1 MNKKFSTF
9 MTTGLLLSGALFCNV
24 NAAEKAKTITFDK
37 DSIGYAHVVKGLAQG
52 DTLLINGKQDLS
64 NGKKYFIIATPGV
77 TVIGKNA
84 TDSIIGRMV
93 VTAENVT
100 VKNLTVVTNPV
111 SEDANGYWTKTA
123 LTAFA
128 DKLSVDGCLFTTAS
142 SASGT
147 IANGIVLY
155 PQTSKTDYA
164 FTGNTFKNL
173 RDTVAG
179 KNAAGDTL
187 AWYSSAIQIY
197 KNTKVETKSNDS
209 VKIAIDSLNLSIAGY
224 GSASAAPAVDA
235 AAIVAASTF
244 NNCVAD
250 MVVRNGNELDGNTYS
265 VEYLHAT
272 KYNSALKA
280 AATALSGNLIAPLV
294 DAIQNST
301 ETTTIDTEGV
311 DAQELASLLTD
322 ASQISTEVAKTLKDK
337 DVIINTE
344 KNGESQALVLG
355 EPKNAP
361 ENAINLVISAT
372 GTVTAYAAELP
383 SAAAGSGDFLLLTK
397 DGMVLKAKTDG
408 KADKVALDSKN
419 PELFVWNLQYDAAT
433 SQMRFYNAKAKV
445 FLHDDNGTLVGAA
458 TTNKKVGPANVVLST
473 SNAVA
478 GVASSTE
485 FALGVYAAPSEG
497 LEAGDLRSIFGSSF
511 MADIEFKTDDKKVDK
526 TLENNPFKDTNLKP
540 VQWKTV
546 YLYNSKTKEYDIPAN
561 SYDYTYELEPAK
573 ADTAA
578 FMLQKDNG
586 KLIVMQVENMY
597 SSTNPTGK
605 DTYRIVEID
614 PKDLATSLKNDEYK
628 YASIFTL
635 NAAYDFEAGVNT
647 NLKNITVT
655 GDMTD
660 DATVYVLGSVKLSNK
675 NTLTAVVK
683 GETIDAI
690 TIKLSTYRRL
700 SVEDMMTGK
709 FYTIANKNTK
719 KQYSSNFGKVLG
731 LNNYGNAE
739 FMKESDVL
747 FNYPETQW
755 AATADTY
762 RPEGSSE
769 DAVRIKLTNRENP
782 EGNPY
787 YIYPENCYK
796 TDDTDIYAYSVN
808 PYAPYESDTL
818 EIKAVETTP
827 ADGFFRFA
835 DYSKLKDLS
844 FHMGSYSAVRDTAY
858 VTENHKENH
867 QVGLEK
873 EKADATAWR
882 IVPLMFQKE
891 DAWNNVD
898 KDVKMVPDTICVVSN
913 VGILDEDGKPNVQQ
927 DTLKILAFAFKNI
940 ENDEFMAY
948 DGSRDRY
955 TTGNESSKTGYN
967 AQGASYFAL
976 KIMGNAD
983 KGSLKYNL
991 VEVDHYTNS
1000 GNYAYNQIVSQED
1013 GKYIYIRNNDNEPY
1027 TVKNLSQKAY
1037 AGETSAKGIVNQY
1050 GMYQQNESDL
1060 FTLTQKESAQYL
1072 SFGQGD
1078 VIKIFRSEYAESESN
1093 VLYEKGEF
1101 LGVGNAVENNKINP
1115 AIYVDP
1121 IDGSKDH
1128 PEYLLAV
1135 NAIHKDTTYTCNE
1148 PSHAGLI
1155 HSEDTTWGRFLVN
1168 LTDSAIVTDGKDNI
1182 HVNKYTYIDGSTP
1195 YVKLGFVQGVCSN
1208 DTLFHVDT
1216 VAAGV
1221 ASEYKI
1227 TEAPQLFKFAFRVVD
1242 PAENIKESTFVLET
1256 GYKYPSDLD
1265 NDVLVGYLRYIN
1277 GNIVVTRD
1285 IRQAEVFKLKED
1297 SRTPTANDV
1306 VTVSEV
1312 SVIAGNGYVTVKGAA
1327 GKTVVINNV
1336 LGQTIASTVLSS
1348 DNATIAVPAGIV
1360 VVAVEGE
1367 AAVKA
1372 IVK

>member
-52 DTLLINGKQDLS
+52 DTLLIDGKQDIS

-111 SEDANGYWTKTA
+111 SEDDNGYWTKTA

-142 SASGT
+142 SANGT

-164 FTGNTFKNL
+164 FTGNVFKNL

-179 KNAAGDTL
+179 KNTAGDTL

-197 KNTKVETKSNDS
+197 KNTKVEPKKNDS
-209 VKIAIDSLNLSIAGY
+209 VKIAIDSLDLAIAGY
-224 GSASAAPAVDA
+224 GSTSATPAVDA
-235 AAIVAASTF
+235 AALVAANTF
-244 NNCVAD
+244 TNCVAD

-280 AATALSGNLIAPLV
+280 AAAALSGNLIAPLI

-301 ETTTIDTEGV
+301 EATTIDVEGAT
-311 DAQELASLLTD
+311 AQELAGMLTD
-322 ASQISTEVAKTLKDK
+322 ASLVSAEVAKSLKNKNVIVNAEK
-337 DVIINTE
+337 D
-344 KNGESQALVLG
+344 GESQALVLG
-355 EPKNAP
+355 EVKNAP

-397 DGMVLKAKTDG
+397 DGMVLKALTDG
-408 KADKVALDSKN
+408 KAAKAALDSKN

-433 SQMRFYNAKAKV
+433 SQMRFYNAKEKV

-458 TTNKKVGPANVVLST
+458 TKDKKVGPANVVLST
-473 SNAVA
+473 SNAVG
-478 GVASSTE
+478 GVSNNTE
-485 FALGVYAAPSEG
+485 FALGLYAAPSEG
-497 LEAGDLRSIFGSSF
+497 LKAGDLRSIFGSSF

-540 VQWKTV
+540 VQWETI
-546 YLYNSKTKEYDIPAN
+546 YLYNNETKKYDIPVN
-561 SYDYTYELEPAK
+561 SYDYTYKLEPAK

-614 PKDLATSLKNDEYK
+614 PKDLASSLKKGEYK
-628 YASIFTL
+628 YASIFSL
-635 NAAYDFEAGVNT
+635 NAAYDFEVGVNT

-660 DATVYVLGSVKLSNK
+660 NKAVYELGSVKLSNK

-700 SVEDMMTGK
+700 SVNDMLTGK

-719 KQYSSNFGKVLG
+719 KQYSDNFGKVLG
-731 LNNYGNAE
+731 LNNSGNAE
-739 FMKESDVL
+739 FMKKSDVL

-782 EGNPY
+782 EGAPY

-796 TDDTDIYAYSVN
+796 TDDTDIYAYYVN
-808 PYAPYESDTL
+808 PYAPFERDTI
-818 EIKAVETTP
+818 EIKAVTTTP
-827 ADGFFRFA
+827 ADGFFRFD

-867 QVGLEK
+867 QIGLEK

-913 VGILDEDGKPNVQQ
+913 VGILDEDGKPDVQQ

-948 DGSRDRY
+948 DGNRDRY
-955 TTGNESSKTGYN
+955 TTGNESSKPGYD
-967 AQGASYFAL
+967 ALGASYFAL
-976 KIMGNAD
+976 KIMGDAGKD
-983 KGSLKYNL
+983 SLKYNL
-991 VEVDHYTNS
+991 VEVDHYTYS
-1000 GNYAYNQIVSQED
+1000 GNYVYNQIISQEN

-1037 AGETSAKGIVNQY
+1037 VGETSSKGIVNQY

-1060 FTLTQKESAQYL
+1060 FTLKQKDAPQYL

-1101 LGVGNAVENNKINP
+1101 LGMGNAIETPKINP

-1121 IDGSKDH
+1121 ILGSSDH
-1128 PEYLLAV
+1128 PEYLLGLDCV
-1135 NAIHKDTTYTCNE
+1135 HTETVYDCTE
-1148 PSHAGLI
+1148 PSHSDLRHVA
-1155 HSEDTTWGRFLVN
+1155 DTVRGRFLVN
-1168 LTDSAIVTDGKDNI
+1168 FADSAIVTDGKEDI
-1182 HVNKYTYIDGSTP
+1182 HVNKFVYNDGGSS
-1195 YVKLGFVQGVCSN
+1195 YVKLGFVKGICTN

-1221 ASEYKI
+1221 ESTYKI

-1242 PAENIKESTFVLET
+1242 PTDSTFVLET
-1256 GYKYPSDLD
+1256 AYKYPSVYTEDD
-1265 NDVLVGYLRYIN
+1265 DVRLGYLRYIN
-1277 GNIVVTRD
+1277 GNVVVTSD
-1285 IRQAEVFKLKED
+1285 IKEAEIFNLKED
-1297 SRTPTANDV
+1297 TRDPVANEDLSASV
-1306 VTVSEV
+1306 IK
-1312 SVIAGNGYVTVKGAA
+1312 VIAGNGIVTIKGAE
-1327 GKTVVINNV
+1327 GKNVVITNV

-1348 DNATIAVPAGIV
+1348 DNATISAPAGIV

-1367 AAVKA
+1367 TAVKA